1 MKTPPFIGSGTAII
15 TPFDE
20 NGINFEKFGELIDI
34 QIENKTDALIIA
46 GTTGEASTMP
56 DEEHLALFDYAVK
69 RIGGRVPMIAGC
81 GSNDTEHAVR
91 FSIEAQKSGA
101 DAILSVTPYYNKAN
115 KSGLYEH
122 FKKIAR
128 SVDIPII
135 LYNIPSRT
143 GVNIPIE
150 TLAQL
155 NLEKNIVGIKEASGN
170 ISYMAQIAAE
180 IPDICIYSGNDDL
193 TLPTLAL
200 GGWGIISVA
209 ANILPEVMHNI
220 CRYFFDGD
228 ITKARNLQIYIMP
241 LIKALFSEVNP
252 VPVKTAMNMLGYEV
266 GSTRLPLGIMQN
278 KNHKELY
285 DTLKKYF
292 DL

>member
-20 NGINFEKFGELIDI
+20 NGIKFEKFGELIDLQI
-34 QIENKTDALIIA
+34 QNKTDALIIA

-69 RIGGRVPMIAGC
+69 KIDGRVPMIAGC
-81 GSNDTEHAVR
+81 GSNDTEHAIR
-91 FSIEAQKSGA
+91 FSIEAQKAGA

-135 LYNIPSRT
+135 LYNVPSRT

-150 TLAQL
+150 TLTQL
-155 NLEKNIVGIKEASGN
+155 SREKNIVAIKEASGN
-170 ISYMAQIAAE
+170 ISYMAQIASE

-200 GGWGIISVA
+200 GGLGVISVA
-209 ANILPEVMHNI
+209 ANILPEEMHNI
-220 CRYFFDGD
+220 CKYFFDGN
-228 ITKARNLQIYIMP
+228 IVNSRRLQMNIMP
-241 LIKALFSEVNP
+241 LVKALFSEVNP
-252 VPVKTAMNMLGYEV
+252 VPVKTAMNILGYDV
-266 GSTRLPLGIMQN
+266 GAPRLPLGIMQN
-278 KNHKELY
+278 KNYNDLY
-285 DTLKKYF
+285 NTLRQYF